1 MRALAVTTPERVA
14 AAPDL
19 PTVKESGVPD
29 YEVTNWHGLIG
40 PKGLPRPVVERLN
53 ADMNRLLKSKD
64 AEERLQDRR
73 RIARGRHARAVATRR
88 SAGSWTS
95 GGWWWSGRG

>member
-1 MRALAVTTPERVA
+1 MP
-14 AAPDL
+14 
-19 PTVKESGVPD
+19 G

-53 ADMNRLLKSKD
+53 ADMNKMLKSKD
-64 AEERLQDRR
+64 VEERLQDRR
-73 RIARGRHARAVATRR
+73 RIARAAARPSSCTSR
-88 SAGSWTS
+88 SARSSTS